1 MRNLHTVGLTLFAC
15 LASGTAMAAPN
26 LIQDGDFEGY
36 TSLISYSTSPDA
48 SQKWGRHWP
57 GYNGIPA
64 ANGGTGSNTGA
75 QVEGQWSTTGLQ
87 SSWRNNDPSGPWSG
101 GQVNRTEDFAAG
113 WKWAHS
119 GVIFGIIKDRQVMSQ
134 TFAFTGFE
142 ISKGEIAWFDAN
154 RPSWRGHTNFGLPN
168 PYKVTLTDDL
178 GNVQLIGDY
187 VSQVASALAA
197 SVVDANSAID
207 ASDDRHDDANKKLW
221 FAKQGLQEFTLT
233 PGRTYTL
240 SFVSMSPA
248 CSAPGPV
255 GPNCEADSPVGTNPD
270 YSGFQDRTTFLD
282 DIMLTASPLGGPN
295 PSTGVPVPASV
306 LLLGG
311 ALPFLL
317 RRRVAAR

>member
-1 MRNLHTVGLTLFAC
+1 
-15 LASGTAMAAPN
+15 MAK
-26 LIQDGDFEGY
+26 
-36 TSLISYSTSPDA
+36 S
-48 SQKWGRHWP
+48 
-57 GYNGIPA
+57 
-64 ANGGTGSNTGA
+64 
-75 QVEGQWSTTGLQ
+75 
-87 SSWRNNDPSGPWSG
+87 
-101 GQVNRTEDFAAG
+101 AAG
-113 WKWAHS
+113 PRHALH
-119 GVIFGIIKDRQVMSQ
+119 R
-134 TFAFTGFE
+134 T
-142 ISKGEIAWFDAN
+142 KGGRAAWFDAN
-154 RPSWRGHTNFGLPN
+154 RPSWRGHTYFGLPN

-197 SVVDANSAID
+197 GVVDANSAID
-207 ASDDRHDDANKKLW
+207 ASDDRHDDANRKLW

-255 GPNCEADSPVGTNPD
+255 CEADVPAGTNPD

-295 PSTGVPVPASV
+295 PSTGVPVPASM

-317 RRRVAAR
+317 RRRIAAR